1 MTAIGMTAHPPLE
14 HIPCYSPKEAARLV
28 GVSPRR
34 LGQWARYERIGSTSI
49 GGRRAY
55 SWMNLAEAIA
65 GRLRLHESGRQSEWA
80 QLSHSGKEC
89 PLCAKTPPLPPLPP
103 DYLEIGARYLSE
115 GGWARLALG
124 EDAYRGGVSVRPEVM
139 GGKPVVSGTRIPAV
153 FVGRA
158 AAKGEEDLK
167 WEYGLSPNQVTETS
181 VWWNWVR
188 NYET

>member
-1 MTAIGMTAHPPLE
+1 MTATEMTARPRLE

-65 GRLRLHESGRQSEWA
+65 GRLRLHESGRQPEGAETHDSEN
-80 QLSHSGKEC
+80 EC
-89 PLCAKTPPLPPLPP
+89 PMCAKTPPLPPLPP
-103 DYLEIGARYLSE
+103 DYLEMGARYLSE

-124 EDAYRGGVSVRPEVM
+124 EDIYRGGVSVRPEVM

-158 AAKGEEDLK
+158 AAKGEEDLE
-167 WEYGLSPNQVTETS
+167 WEYGLSPSQVTEAS
-181 VWWNWVR
+181 VWWNWVS
-188 NYET
+188 NYEK